1 MKKIAK
7 LVLKNQIE
15 NYELKIKEK
24 QSEIKEIEI
33 EINKLKDLEKELNA

>member
-24 QSEIKEIEI
+24 KAEIKEIET